1 MFDKLFG
8 VEERFVKLEQLLSD
22 PDVVRDQSKYQKY
35 LKEHAGISELV
46 ESFRLYRKLLSD
58 MDDSRLLMEEGD
70 PEMKDLA
77 QEELK
82 ELEGKKEEL
91 EAELKK
97 LLIPKDPNDDKSVI
111 VEIRAGTGGDEAAI
125 FAGDLLRMYTR
136 YAERRNWKTEMMD
149 SSASEAGGFKEVI
162 IMIKGVGA
170 YSAFKYESGTH
181 RVQRV
186 PATESQGRIHTSA
199 ATVAVLPEAEEVEVH
214 VDPGD
219 LRVDVYRSSGAGG
232 QHVNT
237 TDSAVRITHLPSGI
251 VVTCQDERSQIKNRA
266 KAMSILRARLFDKMN
281 REVNESRSQ
290 ARKDQV
296 GSGDRSE
303 RIRTYNYPQGRVT
316 DHRIGLTLYKL
327 EMVMEGDV
335 DELVE
340 SLAAYY
346 QAQALQENETAF

>member
-1 MFDKLFG
+1 MFDKLLG
-8 VEERFVKLEQLLSD
+8 VEERFIKLEQLLSD

-46 ESFRLYRKLLSD
+46 GTFRAYRKTLEDIEDSKLLLD
-58 MDDSRLLMEEGD
+58 EGD
-70 PEMKDLA
+70 SDLKDLA
-77 QEELK
+77 
-82 ELEGKKEEL
+82 LEDLRSLDEKKSEL
-91 EAELKK
+91 EAELKT
-97 LLIPKDPNDDKSVI
+97 LLIPKDPNDDRSVI
-111 VEIRAGTGGDEAAI
+111 VEIRAGTGGDEAAL
-125 FAGDLLRMYTR
+125 FAGDLLRMYSR
-136 YAERRNWKTEMMD
+136 YAERRSWKVEMMD
-149 SSASEAGGFKEVI
+149 SSLSEAGGFKEVI

-170 YSAFKYESGTH
+170 YSAFKFESGTH

-199 ATVAVLPEAEEVEVH
+199 ATVAVLPEAEDVEVH

-237 TDSAVRITHLPSGI
+237 TDSAVRITHLPTGT

-266 KAMSILRARLFDKMN
+266 KAMSILKARILDKMN
-281 REVNESRSQ
+281 RDANASRSQ

-335 DELVE
+335 EELIE

>member
-1 MFDKLFG
+1 MFDKLLG
-8 VEERFVKLEQLLSD
+8 VEDRFIKLEQLLSD
-22 PDVVRDQSKYQKY
+22 PDVVRDQSKYQKF

-46 ESFRLYRKLLSD
+46 ETFRAYRKTLEDIEDSKLLLD
-58 MDDSRLLMEEGD
+58 EGD
-70 PEMKDLA
+70 SDLKDLA
-77 QEELK
+77 LDELK
-82 ELEGKKEEL
+82 SLDERKDEL
-91 EAELKK
+91 EASLKT
-97 LLIPKDPNDDKSVI
+97 LLIPKDPNDDRSVI
-111 VEIRAGTGGDEAAI
+111 VEVRAGTGGDEAAI
-125 FAGDLLRMYTR
+125 FAGDLLRMYSR
-136 YAERRNWKTEMMD
+136 YAERRNWKVEMMD
-149 SSASEAGGFKEVI
+149 SSLSEAGGFKEVI

-170 YSAFKYESGTH
+170 YSAFKFESGTH

-199 ATVAVLPEAEEVEVH
+199 ATVAVLPEAEDVEVH

-237 TDSAVRITHLPSGI
+237 TDSAVRITHLPTGT

-266 KAMSILRARLFDKMN
+266 KAMSILKARILDKMN
-281 REVNESRSQ
+281 RDANASRSQ

-327 EMVMEGDV
+327 EMVMEGDI
-335 DELVE
+335 DEIIE

-346 QAQALQENETAF
+346 QAHALQENETAL